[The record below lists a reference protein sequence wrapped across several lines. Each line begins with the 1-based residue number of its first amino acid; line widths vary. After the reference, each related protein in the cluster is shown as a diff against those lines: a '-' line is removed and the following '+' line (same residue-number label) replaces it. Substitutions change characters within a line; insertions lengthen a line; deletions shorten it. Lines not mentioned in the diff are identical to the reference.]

1 MAKLYFSINLAQGC
15 NPPPSAI
22 AGAKACIPELFRLL
36 ILILLLVSHNHSFGV
51 TADSNSV
58 PNPINRTRLNF
69 VIAGASAAYV
79 GTMGGLY
86 FAWYKDEPL
95 TAFHFHNDL
104 NQWLQMDKGG
114 HVVSSYFIGKLGYE
128 ALRFSGVEE
137 KKAAWYGGCMGS
149 MYLTTIEIFDGF
161 STAWGAS
168 VSDLAANSL
177 GSAMFISQQLIW
189 QEQRIL
195 LKYSYHN
202 TRYPAYRPD
211 VLGKNLPE
219 RMLKD
224 YNGISYWLS
233 ANLHS
238 FGWKKLPPW
247 LNVAAG
253 YSADGLT
260 GAFVN
265 ISGNHN
271 GKPIP
276 DFVRRRQILL
286 SLDVD
291 LTRIETRSRT
301 LNSLFDLVGFIKI
314 PFPTLE
320 LDSDKNFK
328 IHPLYF

>member
-1 MAKLYFSINLAQGC
+1 MRKPI
-15 NPPPSAI
+15 
-22 AGAKACIPELFRLL
+22 FRF
-36 ILILLLVSHNHSFGV
+36 ILTLMLVSQNQAFGSV
-51 TADSNSV
+51 IDSDTLSK
-58 PNPINRTRLNF
+58 PINRTRLHF
-69 VIAGASAAYV
+69 VIAGSSVAYF

-86 FAWYKDEPL
+86 FAWYKDQPL

-114 HVVSSYFIGKLGYE
+114 HVVSSYYIGKLGYE
-128 ALRFSGVEE
+128 ALRFSGVSE
-137 KKAAWYGGCMGS
+137 KKAAWFGGSMGS
-149 MYLTTIEIFDGF
+149 IYLTTIEIFDGF

-177 GSAMFISQQLIW
+177 GSALFISQQLIW

-202 TRYPAYRPD
+202 TKYPAYRTD

-233 ANLHS
+233 ANLYS
-238 FGWKKLPPW
+238 FGLKSLPPW
-247 LNVAAG
+247 LNVAVG
-253 YSADGLT
+253 YSADGMT
-260 GAFVN
+260 GAFGN
-265 ISGNHN
+265 ISGIHN

-276 DFVRRRQILL
+276 DFQRKRQFLL

-291 LTRIETRSRT
+291 LTRIETSSRT
-301 LNSLFDLVGFIKI
+301 LNTILDLVGFIKI
-314 PFPTLE
+314 PFPALE
-320 LDSDKNFK
+320 LDSHKNFK
-328 IHPLYF
+328 FHPLYF